1 MKLTL
6 LAIGAV
12 TGTAVCLNAC
22 PGLTDCAMPVAEI
35 NLKLIAYF
43 VEMLLQSVYQ

>member
-6 LAIGAV
+6 LAMGAV
-12 TGTAVCLNAC
+12 TGTAVCLNAW

-35 NLKLIAYF
+35 HWKYIFHF
-43 VEMLLQSVYQ
+43 VEMLF